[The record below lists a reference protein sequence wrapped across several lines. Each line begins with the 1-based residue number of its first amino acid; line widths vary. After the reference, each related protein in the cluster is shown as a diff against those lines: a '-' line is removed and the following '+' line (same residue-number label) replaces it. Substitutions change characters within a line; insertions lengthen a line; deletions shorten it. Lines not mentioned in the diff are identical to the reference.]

1 MNTEN
6 ISNVE
11 LEAPA
16 AESVSEEIIP
26 QPKLENYSYKV
37 SVIMP
42 VYNADD
48 YIVEAI
54 ETVLSQTLRD
64 FELICVDD
72 GSTDKS
78 VEIIKSFAKKDDRV
92 KLFEMSHIGVSTAR
106 NKGLLKSQG
115 EYVIFLDADDFYED
129 TLLEKLYNAA
139 KENNLDIVATDFDL
153 YDNKK
158 DRFIKSPE
166 EEHGNIYAGG
176 TVASK
181 NEFPD
186 FILQSTTGYVWNKLF
201 KSAFIKEKEI
211 LFAPELYVF
220 EDVYFVCCAL
230 SLADR
235 VSRVQEVLVHHRI
248 YQLQH
253 RAKIFRKH
261 YDQVPVV
268 YLRVKEFL
276 MRHGMYI
283 PLSKSFL
290 NFSTS
295 RCYKIFNLIPNDKKE
310 ELWDLLHRGYA
321 DSLGWY
327 RHEAH
332 DFEHIEI
339 YDFVANIGLYT
350 YDQYERLKLKGKL
363 QDLKNMTL
371 ETLKKKIKQL
381 QAKAKVKERF
391 NAVKEKIMVPI
402 TFVKGKVLALRN
414 KILGKNNEGDNSPKE

>member
-414 KILGKNNEGDNSPKE
+414 KILGKNNEEDNSPKE